1 MLKDFVTRVWHQAR
15 TVWRVA
21 SGAGA
26 TRKNEGVDLF
36 LAGQSVQKISA
47 LLMPGIGGPTLIARQ
62 LDIQADIR
70 DYTLA
75 REKEI
80 GELKDE
86 VADLRAALM
95 QAMKAGQPEQASDT
109 TAPDTLLS
117 SLLGLKI

>member
-15 TVWRVA
+15 TIWRVA
-21 SGAGA
+21 SGAGVS
-26 TRKNEGVDLF
+26 RKNEGLDLF

-47 LLMPGIGGPTLIARQ
+47 LLLPGIGGPALVARQ
-62 LDIQADIR
+62 IEIQADIR
-70 DYTLA
+70 EYTLA

-86 VADLRAALM
+86 VADLRAALI
-95 QAMKAGQPEQASDT
+95 QALKSGQPEQASDT

>member
-15 TVWRVA
+15 TIWRVA
-21 SGAGA
+21 SGAGVS
-26 TRKNEGVDLF
+26 RKNEGLDLF

-47 LLMPGIGGPTLIARQ
+47 LLLPGIGGPVLVARQ
-62 LDIQADIR
+62 IEIQADIR
-70 DYTLA
+70 EYTLA

-95 QAMKAGQPEQASDT
+95 QAMKSGQPEQTSQTA
-109 TAPDTLLS
+109 APDMLLG
-117 SLLGLKI
+117 SLLGLKV